1 MPKIDFFGLSS
12 RDSDNIAANP
22 SRLVNLYR
30 EPISGVG
37 GAVLKSVLATQS
49 YAPMSIAFGQAIASV
64 SGGLYVIADGMA
76 YVVNVS
82 GSVSPLGSLGGGN
95 ATISGNNGDVTF
107 VCGGAYGVLRNGV
120 YSTPAAGAFS
130 SFGSHDYIGNYTVLT
145 ELNGSRFQWSD
156 LADAATLDG
165 LNFSTADGRDD
176 KCVRPIAMN
185 GALYIFKET
194 SFEVWY
200 LTGGAGA
207 NAFERQSG
215 GVFDVGLK
223 AHDLVCKIP
232 QGAFFVGSDGR
243 ANILSGQVRPVSIPA
258 VETSI
263 RDESPLACWSYEDEG
278 HTFCGISFQGRP
290 AWVYDVSTGEWH
302 ERASGVNNGP
312 WPTTASAKH
321 KGAWYVI
328 QNTMGVLKLVGQGAD
343 ADGPLVREATSMTLY
358 QDGQRFV
365 VKLLE
370 LFPRQGFSS
379 NGLELLISRDSGL
392 TWGEPKP
399 LTIGPIGK
407 YGQTVRKRALGQF
420 RQITAKVRFSEN
432 APFSM
437 LSEGRIE

>member
-30 EPISGVG
+30 EPITGIG
-37 GAVLKSVLATQS
+37 GAVLKSVLADQS
-49 YAPMSIAFGQAIASV
+49 FCPMDIAFGQDVKSV
-64 SGGLYVIADGMA
+64 SGTLYAVADGVA
-76 YVVNVS
+76 YSIGDTGN
-82 GSVSPLGSLGGGN
+82 SVMLGTLGGYN
-95 ATISGNNGDVTF
+95 ASISGNNGDVTF
-107 VCGGAYGVLRNGV
+107 VCGGAYRVWDGSDFHSPSL
-120 YSTPAAGAFS
+120 GAFS
-130 SFGSHDYIGNYTVLT
+130 GFGGHDYIGNYTVLT
-145 ELNGSRFQWSD
+145 ESGGARFQWSN
-156 LADAATLDG
+156 LADAKTLDG
-165 LNFSTADGRDD
+165 LNFSTADGKDD
-176 KCVRPIAMN
+176 KCIRPLSLN

-194 SFEVWY
+194 SFEIWY
-200 LTGGAGA
+200 LTGGSGA
-207 NAFERQSG
+207 AAFERQSG
-215 GVFDVGLK
+215 GVVDVGLK
-223 AHDLVCKIP
+223 AHDLICKIP

-243 ANILSGQVRPVSIPA
+243 ANILSGPLRPVSIPA

-263 RDESPLACWSYEDEG
+263 RDEKPIACFMYEDEG
-278 HTFCGISFQGRP
+278 HTFCGISFQNRP
-290 AWVYDVSTGEWH
+290 AWIYDVATGEWH
-302 ERASGVNNGP
+302 ERASGVEYGP
-312 WPTTASAKH
+312 WPTIASTKH

-328 QNTMGVLKLVGQGAD
+328 QNAMGVKKLVKHGAD

-379 NGLELLISRDSGL
+379 NGLELLISRDGGL
-392 TWGEPKP
+392 TWSEPKP

-432 APFSM
+432 AAFSM

>member
-1 MPKIDFFGLSS
+1 MPKIEFFGLSS

-30 EPISGVG
+30 EPISGIG
-37 GAVLKSVLATQS
+37 GAVLKSVLATQVF
-49 YAPMSIAFGQAIASV
+49 APMSIAFGQAISSV
-64 SGGLYVIADGMA
+64 NGGLYAISDGVA
-76 YVVNVS
+76 YLVNAN
-82 GSVSPLGSLGGGN
+82 GSVSPLGSLGGSN
-95 ATISGNNGDVTF
+95 ATIAGNNGDVTF
-107 VCGGAYGVLRNGV
+107 VCGGAYGVLRNGE
-120 YSTPAAGAFS
+120 YLTPTAGAFTD
-130 SFGSHDYIGNYTVLT
+130 FGSHDYIGNYTVLT

-156 LADAATLDG
+156 LADATTLGG

-176 KCVRPIAMN
+176 KCIRPISMN

-207 NAFERQSG
+207 DAFERQSG
-215 GVFDVGLK
+215 GVFDVGLR

-243 ANILSGQVRPVSIPA
+243 ANILSGQVKPVSIPA

-278 HTFCGISFQGRP
+278 HTFCGISFRGRP

-302 ERASGVNNGP
+302 ERASGVNNEA

-321 KGAWYVI
+321 NGAWYVI
-328 QNTMGVLKLVGQGAD
+328 QNAKGVFKLVSEGIDAD
-343 ADGPLVREATSMTLY
+343 APLVREATSMTLY

-365 VKLLE
+365 VKMLE

-379 NGLELLISRDSGL
+379 NGLELLISRDGGV
-392 TWGEPKP
+392 TWGEPKQ

-432 APFSM
+432 ARFSM